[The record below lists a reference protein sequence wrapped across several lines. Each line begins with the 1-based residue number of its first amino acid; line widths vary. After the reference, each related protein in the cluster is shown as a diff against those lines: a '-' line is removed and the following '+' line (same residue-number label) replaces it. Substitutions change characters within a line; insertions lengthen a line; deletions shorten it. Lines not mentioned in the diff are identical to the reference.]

1 MRRFYLELAFGSSTD
16 NPKTPKEISA
26 KIVAVIVFL
35 VGMGVI
41 LTMRAKGI
49 I

>member
-1 MRRFYLELAFGSSTD
+1 MRRFYFELAFGSSTD
-16 NPKTPKEISA
+16 SPKTPKEISA
-26 KIVAVIVFL
+26 KVVAVIVFL